1 MKYILLLYITFL
13 AFVSQAQSDSIG
25 RVIEPDMETSFE
37 NYELLII
44 AILGLLI
51 LMGLRFW
58 FRRTRNRT
66 PNHKR

>member
-1 MKYILLLYITFL
+1 MKFLLTLLTSLCSLLLF
-13 AFVSQAQSDSIG
+13 AQADSI
-25 RVIEPDMETSFE
+25 RKIEPERETSFD

-58 FRRTRNRT
+58 FRRRHN
-66 PNHKR
+66 KR

>member
-1 MKYILLLYITFL
+1 MRYLLTLFTSLHCLLLF
-13 AFVSQAQSDSIG
+13 AQADSI
-25 RVIEPDMETSFE
+25 RKIEPERETSFD

-58 FRRTRNRT
+58 FRRRHN
-66 PNHKR
+66 KR